1 MAPSSLTVS
10 SGVKRE
16 LHLLRCSSA
25 RKAHRVPGPSARCLP
40 GGGCLTQLVTFC
52 LLSPGSLGHHSP
64 LLPALLLAPPGLK
77 AAASHLARLWRQREA
92 SLPQASGVAFSSWG
106 RGGARGRRW
115 WPHLP
120 TAARPAPL
128 GSLEGPQVCD
138 RCFHRCFHRGTQPTA
153 RPGPGLA
160 AHRTAPPRP
169 AYRLSRK
176 RKWSRLGSAGGNRL
190 GASRSAWPHAPSRA
204 LAAAGGDRASL
215 PRRVCGCH
223 PGGPPPPSSRPE
235 RPEVP
240 GRLLPGTPT
249 NLTIVYLNG
258 L

>member
-40 GGGCLTQLVTFC
+40 GGGRLTQLVTFC

-77 AAASHLARLWRQREA
+77 AAASHLAWLWRQREA
-92 SLPQASGVAFSSWG
+92 SLPQASGVAFASWD

-138 RCFHRCFHRGTQPTA
+138 RCFHRGTQPTA
-153 RPGPGLA
+153 CPGPGLA
-160 AHRTAPPRP
+160 AQRTAPPTD
-169 AYRLSRK
+169 
-176 RKWSRLGSAGGNRL
+176 SAGSGSGAGWARLEATGSVPRGPPGHMLRRGPWLQLEVTRPHCPGGFVDVTPVVLPLPPPDL
-190 GASRSAWPHAPSRA
+190 GAFSQAP
-204 LAAAGGDRASL
+204 
-215 PRRVCGCH
+215 
-223 PGGPPPPSSRPE
+223 
-235 RPEVP
+235 
-240 GRLLPGTPT
+240 RLT
-249 NLTIVYLNG
+249 
-258 L
+258 

>member
-25 RKAHRVPGPSARCLP
+25 RKAHRVPSPSARCLP
-40 GGGCLTQLVTFC
+40 GGGRLTQLVTFC
-52 LLSPGSLGHHSP
+52 LLSPGSPGHHSP

-92 SLPQASGVAFSSWG
+92 SLPQASGVAFASWG

-128 GSLEGPQVCD
+128 GSLEGLQVCD

-160 AHRTAPPRP
+160 AYRTAPHRLPTRQEAEVERAGLGWRQP
-169 AYRLSRK
+169 ARCLAVRLATCSIE
-176 RKWSRLGSAGGNRL
+176 G
-190 GASRSAWPHAPSRA
+190 P
-204 LAAAGGDRASL
+204 
-215 PRRVCGCH
+215 GC
-223 PGGPPPPSSRPE
+223 SWR
-235 RPEVP
+235 
-240 GRLLPGTPT
+240 
-249 NLTIVYLNG
+249 
-258 L
+258 